1 MMPMGQYNIGKHVN
15 SLLVDIGFVKGVGLD
30 DEAVKN
36 IIDQTIG
43 GNPRSIKRLANSVS
57 LIQIFINKR
66 KLRSNAEDNPDQENS
81 EIDEEDEKFL
91 MFALVC
97 LQIAFPA
104 DILYYPK
111 NLILQIGMNS
121 LHLNRQIVQ
130 KKRVGNLK
138 PEEMKKIFE
147 DEFQAAKGSEDF
159 NEEWE
164 KLIQN
169 LLCSPSTK
177 T

>member
-1 MMPMGQYNIGKHVN
+1 M
-15 SLLVDIGFVKGVGLD
+15 GLD

-43 GNPRSIKRLANSVS
+43 GNPRSIKRLVNSVS

-66 KLRSNAEDNPDQENS
+66 KLRSNAEDNDQENS

-104 DILYYPK
+104 IY
-111 NLILQIGMNS
+111 S
-121 LHLNRQIVQ
+121 LLSKEPNFTNWNEQFAFKQTNRAEE
-130 KKRVGNLK
+130 RVGNLK
-138 PEEMKKIFE
+138 PEEMKKIFD
-147 DEFQAAKGSEDF
+147 DEFKAAKDTEDF
-159 NEEWE
+159 DEEWE
-164 KLIQN
+164 QAF
-169 LLCSPSTK
+169 SEFAMSTSIK
-177 T
+177 AKI